1 MHALDTQEYG
11 KLEQLKDH
19 EDAYATALSAL
30 RTLRVPASLENFHI
44 STLNYL
50 SKFKLAVEFMRNA
63 EQDPILAML
72 AIIERA
78 PLEDE
83 FKIFLAESQQ
93 KIISE
98 HRNP

>member
-1 MHALDTQEYG
+1 
-11 KLEQLKDH
+11 
-19 EDAYATALSAL
+19 
-30 RTLRVPASLENFHI
+30 
-44 STLNYL
+44 
-50 SKFKLAVEFMRNA
+50 MRNA